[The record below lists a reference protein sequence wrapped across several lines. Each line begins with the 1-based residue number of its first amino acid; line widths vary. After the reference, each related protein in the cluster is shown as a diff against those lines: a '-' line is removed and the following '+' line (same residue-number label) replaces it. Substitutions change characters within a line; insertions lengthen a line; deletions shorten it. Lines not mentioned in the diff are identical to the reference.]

1 MTDRYSSLYTVWVQ
15 RTTSKK
21 ERTAIEEGKERTA
34 ERMRVHRV
42 VILATTP
49 IFKT

>member
-21 ERTAIEEGKERTA
+21 ERTAIEKGKD
-34 ERMRVHRV
+34 RMRVHRV